1 MILEHKHYED
11 IAHKVFKYRA
21 IQQFMTNTRIKSYDI
36 DHKFFT
42 LKEDGSLLIKKGY
55 CADSCSGPTL
65 DDDTNMQAGFMH
77 DALYQMLRLGK
88 LAIKEK
94 DFKRN
99 RKLADLSFRDQLK
112 ADGMGRF
119 RRFCYYWGVRLGG
132 RKHALP
138 R

>member
-1 MILEHKHYED
+1 MILEHKHYEE
-11 IAHKVFKYRA
+11 IAHKVYKYR
-21 IQQFMTNTRIKSYDI
+21 IVQSFLSSTRIKGYSV
-36 DHKFFT
+36 DHKYFT

-55 CADSCSGPTL
+55 SADSCSGPTL

-99 RKLADLSFRDQLK
+99 RKLADLSFRAQLK
-112 ADGMGRF
+112 VDGMGRF
-119 RRFCYYWGVRLGG
+119 RRFYYYWGVRLGG